1 MCVVRFSLFC
11 YFFLYLGGVRI
22 SQIFIAIFVL
32 LARKDLVPE
41 KRPSPRVTPLP
52 PARVIHIWLVDT
64 PIFVRAVA
72 RWDKVEER
80 WATRGERICLRLL
93 LRPEVEGTTTMWMSL
108 GEPCDAAAAAGA
120 TSGVVATAPAA
131 ATAAAPAAA
140 AVEAQVQTG
149 IEAGV
154 GVGVEMLETLPLET
168 TEM

>member
-1 MCVVRFSLFC
+1 
-11 YFFLYLGGVRI
+11 
-22 SQIFIAIFVL
+22 
-32 LARKDLVPE
+32 
-41 KRPSPRVTPLP
+41 VTC
-52 PARVIHIWLVDT
+52 
-64 PIFVRAVA
+64 
-72 RWDKVEER
+72 
-80 WATRGERICLRLL
+80 GERICLRLL